1 MNTIF
6 LGIVIFL
13 CLLAIFDLV
22 VGVSNDAV
30 NFLNSAI
37 GAKVAKFRTI
47 VVIAAVGVFAG
58 AAMSNGMMDV
68 ARHGIMTPEHFSF
81 YEVMCVFLAVMVTDV
96 ILLDIFNTLG
106 MPTST
111 TVSMV
116 FELLGGAFAVA
127 ILKIAHG
134 ATGAD
139 GTLLGLGDLLNT
151 EKAIS
156 VILGIFLS
164 VAIAFVVGM
173 VVMWVSRMVF
183 GPTPLPS
190 LRGRGWG
197 WICHLKIGVFCG
209 ISVTS
214 IIWFLLINGL
224 KSSSIMSPELKE
236 MINTHT
242 WYIIG
247 GCFLVFS
254 IIASCWSAISYYA
267 AGKKASKSGVSA
279 PLHFRE
285 GAGVGLLKFVVLLG
299 TFALAMAF
307 AGNDLVNFVG
317 VPLTGLEAYQ
327 DYVANGTG
335 NPDTFLMTSLMDSAH
350 TPTIFLISAG
360 VVMVLSLIFSKK
372 AQNVVKTSVDL
383 SRQDEGDEMFGS
395 SGVARALV
403 RRSTMASK
411 FVARIVPDS
420 VLHWIDRRFNS
431 DEMQLPQGAAFDLIR
446 AAVNLVLAGLLV
458 SIGTSLK
465 LPLSTTYVT
474 FMVAMGTSLAD
485 RAWGR
490 ESAVFR
496 ITGVLSVIGGWF
508 ITAGA
513 AFTFCFLLTN
523 TMYFGS
529 YVAMALAIALAI
541 YLLFRSNF
549 VKRRDKKDEVRGAD
563 EESLFAQIL
572 RSKDRAIIWGL
583 LCEHIRRGNAS
594 RLQFVIDTY
603 ENMTTAFL
611 REQYK
616 PLRRSASA
624 INEERK
630 ALKRQ
635 RRQEIVTMQRLD
647 PLQMV
652 SRNTWYFLG
661 INSCQ
666 QMLYCLKRINE
677 PVREHVGNSFSPL
690 PEAYHE
696 RFISTRD
703 AVLALYQRAHT
714 MLETGDFTE
723 VEALREDCVQVKEQI
738 SIDRKRALD
747 SMHDDST
754 RSATN
759 SQSQS
764 RPEGSPEGKHQHK
777 ETLCNAKNIN
787 TLLLTVHIL
796 QESQELTSNLR
807 HMLRGMNKFAG
818 AEA

>member
-6 LGIVIFL
+6 LGIVVFL
-13 CLLAIFDLV
+13 CVLAVFDLV

-37 GAKVAKFRTI
+37 GARVAKFRTI
-47 VVIAAVGVFAG
+47 VAIAAIGVFAG

-68 ARHGIMTPEHFSF
+68 ARHGIMTPEYFSF

-127 ILKIAHG
+127 ILKLAHG
-134 ATGAD
+134 AAMAD
-139 GTLLGLGDLLNT
+139 GTLLDLGDLLNT

-156 VILGIFLS
+156 VIMGIFLS

-183 GPTPLPS
+183 TFTYRVNGKTTAYNGNMGGLTS
-190 LRGRGWG
+190 SS
-197 WICHLKIGVFCG
+197 LKIGIFSG
-209 ISVTS
+209 IAVTS

-224 KSSSIMSPELKE
+224 KGSSLMSPELKE
-236 MINTHT
+236 MINQNT
-242 WYIIG
+242 WYILG
-247 GCFLVFS
+247 GGVILFS
-254 IIASCWSAISYYA
+254 IITTVLSAL
-267 AGKKASKSGVSA
+267 KLPV
-279 PLHFRE
+279 
-285 GAGVGLLKFVVLLG
+285 LKFVVLLG

-327 DYVANGTG
+327 DYVAHGAG
-335 NPDTFLMTSLMDSAH
+335 NPDTFLMGSLMDSAH
-350 TPTIFLISAG
+350 TPVIFLIMAG

-395 SGVARALV
+395 SPAARSLV
-403 RRSTMASK
+403 RNCNSLSK
-411 FVARIVPDS
+411 VVIRIIPDGI
-420 VLHWIDRRFNS
+420 LHWIDSRFNS
-431 DEMQLPQGAAFDLIR
+431 EEMKLEQGAAFDLIR

-458 SIGTSLK
+458 AIGTSLK

-474 FMVAMGTSLAD
+474 FMVAMGSSLAD

-513 AFTFCFLLTN
+513 AFLFCFFLTN
-523 TMYFGS
+523 VMYFGS
-529 YVAMALAIALAI
+529 YVAMTFSIVLAI

-549 VKRRDKKDEVRGAD
+549 QKETKEDRK
-563 EESLFAQIL
+563 EEELFLQIL
-572 RSKDRAIIWGL
+572 RSKEKTTIWSL
-583 LCEHIRRGNAS
+583 LCEHIRHGNAA
-594 RLQFVIDTY
+594 RLRFVIDTY
-603 ENMTTAFL
+603 ATITNAFL
-611 REQYK
+611 REQYQ
-616 PLRRSASA
+616 PLRRTASL
-624 INEERK
+624 IVDERK

-635 RRQEIVTMQRLD
+635 RKQEIVTMQRLKT
-647 PLQMV
+647 PSV
-652 SRNTWYFLG
+652 SLNGGEMNDNTCFVSPSVGGMWGGLTWYFLG

-666 QMLYCLKRINE
+666 QMLYCLTRINE
-677 PVREHVGNSFSPL
+677 PVREHVGNSFSPM

-696 RFISTRD
+696 RFIDTRES
-703 AVLALYQRAHT
+703 VLNLYGEALS
-714 MLETGDFTE
+714 MLESGDFTNAE
-723 VEALREDCVQVKEQI
+723 TLRDACTRVQQQI
-738 SIDRKRALD
+738 SNDRKRALD
-747 SMHDDST
+747 SMQDGT
-754 RSATN
+754 AN
-759 SQSQS
+759 
-764 RPEGSPEGKHQHK
+764 
-777 ETLCNAKNIN
+777 LN
-787 TLLLTVHIL
+787 TLLLTIHVL
-796 QESQELTSNLR
+796 QESQELVGQLR
-807 HMLRGMNKFAG
+807 HMIRGMNKFAG
-818 AEA
+818 AED